1 MSIDNRTRTWLDAL
15 GQPVANSPQLPGS
28 VILSQGNVPGHDKVF
43 FVGVTPDVENP
54 FPRARAGEVGL
65 LEGWGLAKAVHW
77 LIDQDR
83 NKESKTPIVAVV
95 DVPSQAYGRREEAL
109 GIHLALAAAASA
121 YAQARLQGH
130 PLIALLVGKAM
141 SGGFLAHG
149 YQASQIVALDD
160 EGVMVHAMGKES
172 AARVTLRTVEQL
184 ETLSSRIPPM
194 AYDIGNYASLGLLTG
209 GVLQVGSAAQPDS
222 ADLESVRTHLSG
234 SIDRAQHDG
243 ASLANRLGAANRQA
257 SARVRELMREQWLAS

>member
-1 MSIDNRTRTWLDAL
+1 MSQDNRTQTWLTAL
-15 GQPVANSPQLPGS
+15 GQPVSSGPQLPGS
-28 VILSQGNVPGHDKVF
+28 VMLSQGSVPGHDKVF
-43 FVGVTPDVENP
+43 FVGVLPDANNP
-54 FPRARAGEVGL
+54 FPRARNGEVGL

-77 LIDQDR
+77 LIEQDR
-83 NKESKTPIVAVV
+83 EQTNKTPIVAVV

-109 GIHLALAAAASA
+109 GIHLALAGAAAA
-121 YAQARLQGH
+121 YAQARQQGH

-184 ETLSSRIPPM
+184 ESLSSRIPPM
-194 AYDIGNYASLGLLTG
+194 AYDIDNYASLGLLTG

-222 ADLESVRTHLSG
+222 TDVERVRTHLSG
-234 SIDRAQHDG
+234 CIAQAQCDG
-243 ASLANRLGAANRQA
+243 SSLANRLGAANRQA
-257 SARVRELMREQWLAS
+257 SAKVRELMREQWLAS

>member
-1 MSIDNRTRTWLDAL
+1 MSTNNRTQTWLAAL
-15 GQPVANSPQLPGS
+15 GQPVVNGPQLPGS
-28 VILSQGNVPGHDKVF
+28 VLLSQGSVPGHDKVF
-43 FVGVTPDVENP
+43 FVGVAPDPQNP
-54 FPRARAGEVGL
+54 FPRARHGEVGL

-77 LIDQDR
+77 LMDQERDQAR
-83 NKESKTPIVAVV
+83 KTPIVAVV

-121 YAQARLQGH
+121 YAQARQQGH

-184 ETLSSRIPPM
+184 EALSSRIPPM

-209 GVLQVGSAAQPDS
+209 GVLQVGSAAQPDA
-222 ADLESVRTHLSG
+222 ADLDSVRAHLSG
-234 SIDRAQHDG
+234 CIDQARHAG
-243 ASLANRLGAANRQA
+243 SSLANRLGAENRQA
-257 SARVRELMREQWLAS
+257 SAKVRALMREQWLAG